1 MERHAAVEQLKNLII
16 THGLPQTDMALYGI
30 KCPYCGKS
38 DRIHKLES
46 PDDLSQR
53 ISKDD
58 TAQYGNLWNQL
69 NPDGSVLGFCKFC
82 LNPSELAVSA
92 GEAKVLVNR

>member
-1 MERHAAVEQLKNLII
+1 MERHAAVEQLKKLII

-46 PDDLSQR
+46 PDDLPPR

-58 TAQYGNLWNQL
+58 TIQYGNLWNQL
-69 NPDGSVLGFCKFC
+69 KPVGSVLGVCKFC
-82 LNPSELAVSA
+82 LNPSELRISA